1 MCSPFLCI
9 TKIHNIILFISDD
22 VIADRFSAVPRCSVS
37 CFISWPL
44 RGELSWS
51 CSHSVEDNAQEMFA
65 SHLGHDK
72 HHSLCLSFILFP
84 SRLRLVGSAF
94 CLLRSLS
101 CFLLALPKSVPCLEM
116 FGFLYSITIY
126 ACVRM
131 CVIQFVP
138 KALCCLLIRAWWCTN
153 CRRPKWQ
160 KTSST
165 WFVSSGVL
173 KFALEIVHWIFFSL
187 LWVKA
192 YGDFYETIL
201 VLLNLHVLYNVITLK
216 NVVVWISF
224 SFYITNN
231 RPFFITRPVCLC
243 CLQKQ
248 SVFTVRI
255 SETPKYF
262 VWQSTV
268 S

>member
-1 MCSPFLCI
+1 MLPSTGYFVKRWEFLSPVKCVCFYPQDKWSSAYTACILRHIRLQSTAGCFKYRFDFSEEFTWEICSPFVCI
-9 TKIHNIILFISDD
+9 TTMHIVILFLSDCA
-22 VIADRFSAVPRCSVS
+22 IADRFSTILRCSVS

-84 SRLRLVGSAF
+84 SLLRLVGSAF

-153 CRRPKWQ
+153 CRCPKWQ

-192 YGDFYETIL
+192 YGDF
-201 VLLNLHVLYNVITLK
+201 
-216 NVVVWISF
+216 
-224 SFYITNN
+224 
-231 RPFFITRPVCLC
+231 
-243 CLQKQ
+243 
-248 SVFTVRI
+248 
-255 SETPKYF
+255 
-262 VWQSTV
+262 
-268 S
+268 